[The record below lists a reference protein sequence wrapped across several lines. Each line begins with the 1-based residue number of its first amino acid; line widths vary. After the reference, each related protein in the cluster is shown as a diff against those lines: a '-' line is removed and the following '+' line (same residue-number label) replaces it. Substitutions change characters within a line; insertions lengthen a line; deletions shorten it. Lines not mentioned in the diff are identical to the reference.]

1 MDIREVDRADEAALH
16 RFWEI
21 GKAAEDASRP
31 YDFHVPWETALGS
44 YRRARPGFRDV
55 LLGAYDDAAMVGRAF
70 VRYPE
75 LDNRHLAFAD
85 IHVHPDR
92 QRRGIGAA
100 LVRHVEELVRAEGR
114 RSLLTEAYSPV
125 EYDGPGLLFAK
136 AMGYVPA
143 IEDGMKVVDLVE
155 TEPTWDAIDAE
166 TAPRAEGY
174 TLVAWQD
181 RVPDEH
187 VDGYCRLN
195 EAFNDL
201 APTGD
206 LDLERE
212 VWDEARVREGE
223 EQGLAVGR
231 HVLAVAA
238 VDAGGRMAGMTEI
251 VVNAHARTR
260 GFQSGT
266 LVLPQDRGRALGLR
280 MKVANHRA
288 VRAHYPECRVLVTG
302 NAGVNVAMNAVN
314 ERLGYREIE
323 RCVEVKKELR

>member
-1 MDIREVDRADEAALH
+1 MDIREVDRADDGSLR

-31 YDFHVPWETALGS
+31 YDFHVPWQTALGS
-44 YRRARPGFRDV
+44 YRRPRPGFRDV
-55 LLGAYDDAAMVGRAF
+55 LLGAYDEAGMVGRAF

-100 LVRHVEELVRAEGR
+100 LLWHVEGLVRAEGR

-136 AMGYVPA
+136 AMGYTPA

-155 TEPTWDAIDAE
+155 TEPSWDAIEAE
-166 TAPRAEGY
+166 TVPRARDY
-174 TLVAWQD
+174 SLVHWQD

-206 LDLERE
+206 LELERE
-212 VWDEARVREGE
+212 VWDEARVRAGE
-223 EQGLAVGR
+223 EQGLSVGR
-231 HVLAVAA
+231 RILAVAA
-238 VDAGGRMAGMTEI
+238 VDDAGRMAGLTEI
-251 VVNAHARTR
+251 VVNTHARTR

-288 VRAHYPECRVLVTG
+288 VREHYPECRILVTG

-323 RCVEVKKELR
+323 RCVEVKKELG

>member
-1 MDIREVDRADEAALH
+1 MDIREVDRADEAALR

-44 YRRARPGFRDV
+44 YRRTRPGFRDV
-55 LLGAYDDAAMVGRAF
+55 LLGAYDDAGMAGRAF

-92 QRRGIGAA
+92 QRRGVGAA
-100 LVRHVEELVRAEGR
+100 LVRHVEALVRAEGR
-114 RSLLTEAYSPV
+114 RSVLTEAYSPV
-125 EYDGPGLLFAK
+125 EYDGPALLFAK
-136 AMGYVPA
+136 AMGYTPA

-155 TEPTWDAIDAE
+155 TEPTWDAIEAA
-166 TAPRAEGY
+166 TAPRAGGY
-174 TLVAWQD
+174 TLVAWRD
-181 RVPDEH
+181 RVPEDQLE
-187 VDGYCRLN
+187 GYSRLN

-206 LDLERE
+206 LELERE
-212 VWDEARVREGE
+212 VWDAERVRAGE

-266 LVLPQDRGRALGLR
+266 LVLPEDRGRGLGLL

-288 VRAHYPECRVLVTG
+288 AREHYPECRILVTG

-314 ERLGYREIE
+314 DRLGYREIE
-323 RCVEVKKELR
+323 RCVEVKKELG

>member
-1 MDIREVDRADEAALH
+1 MDIREVDVADEAALR

-21 GKAAEDASRP
+21 SKAAEEASRP

-55 LLGAYDDAAMVGRAF
+55 LVGAYLDQVMAGRAF
-70 VRYPE
+70 IRYPD

-85 IHVHPDR
+85 IHVHPAS

-100 LVRHVEELVRAEGR
+100 LVRHVEDLVRAEGR
-114 RSLLTEAYSPV
+114 RSVVTEAYSPV
-125 EYDGPGLLFAK
+125 EHDGPGLLFAK
-136 AMGYVPA
+136 AMGYTPA

-166 TAPRAEGY
+166 TAGRAEGY

-206 LDLERE
+206 LGLERE
-212 VWDEARVREGE
+212 VWDEARVRESE

-238 VDAGGRMAGMTEI
+238 IAPGGRMAGMTEV

-266 LVLPQDRGRALGLR
+266 LVLPEDRGRALGLR

-288 VRAHYPECRVLVTG
+288 VRERYPECRILVTG

-323 RCVEVKKELR
+323 RCVEVKKDLA